1 MQAYNNDIEFKK
13 SLVDMSEAH
22 MAADEFIQGEYGQMN
37 GSFSGCSLGCT
48 IHDVNKIMGLKGDFN
63 DHSFLSDSIG
73 IPLFLT
79 RLQDSVFEGLDI
91 DAARKWTPRF
101 LSSIVE
107 GVDLNPVLPIFLL
120 KLLNNLPEQEI
131 EEVSAAIN
139 GSKKILAGWISTGK
153 PDFAAAS
160 SAASSAASAAASAVP
175 ADDDYA
181 AWASA
186 SACLAADAARDAS
199 YAAAA
204 AHAAARAALGVQA
217 AASDASIHSAAA
229 ASAASAA
236 YWVKTSNILIESIE
250 QVCRKS

>member
-13 SLVDMSEAH
+13 NLVDMSLAH
-22 MAADEFIQGEYGQMN
+22 MEADEFIQGEYGQMN

-48 IHDVNKIMGLKGDFN
+48 IHDVNKIMGLKGDFH

-160 SAASSAASAAASAVP
+160 SAASAASSAAA
-175 ADDDYA
+175 
-181 AWASA
+181 
-186 SACLAADAARDAS
+186 AARDAS

-229 ASAASAA
+229 ASAAAAA
-236 YWVKTSNILIESIE
+236 YWVNTSNILIESIE